1 MLSACLIALLFLIQD
16 PPKPLPESGTFIAEL
31 RKTLHTDAMLLS
43 QYTYTEKRT
52 LTFLDS
58 DKRPKKTEVNVFEV
72 FPRSPERVGYQ
83 RQIVK
88 DGKPL
93 TGAELEKSDRELQK
107 KIDAAQRKL
116 NDRSPAEREKLRA
129 ERLRTEQEVLDD
141 VFGGYEAKL
150 IGREML
156 AGRSVIIVRLTPRV
170 GYKPKTKQGKTMQH
184 VAGNAWVSED
194 DHQIARVEMEVID
207 PISIG
212 LGILAKLQ
220 KGASIKAERQK
231 FNEEIWLPMKTEITL
246 NARLLFKGFN
256 IQQTVEYSD
265 HKKYS
270 VDTILKFPDQE
281 P

>member
-1 MLSACLIALLFLIQD
+1 MLSACLVAILFLVQD
-16 PPKPLPESGTFIAEL
+16 PPKPLPEAGPFLAEL
-31 RKTLHTDAMLLS
+31 RKTLHTDTMLLS

-58 DKRPKKTEVNVFEV
+58 DQKPKKTEVNVFEV
-72 FPRSPERVGYQ
+72 FPRSPDRIGYQ

-88 DGKPL
+88 NGKTL
-93 TGAELEKSDRELQK
+93 TGEELEKSDRALQK
-107 KIDAAQRKL
+107 KIDSARRRL
-116 NDRSPAEREKLRA
+116 NDSSPAEREKRRA
-129 ERLRTEQEVLDD
+129 ERLQKEEQVLDD
-141 VFGGYEAKL
+141 VFGGYDAKL

-156 AGRSVIIVRLTPRV
+156 LGRPVILVKFTPRP
-170 GYKPKTKQGKTMQH
+170 GYKPKTKEGKTMQH
-184 VAGNAWVSED
+184 VAGTAWVSED
-194 DHQIARVEMEVID
+194 DHQVARVEMEVID

-231 FNEEIWLPMKTEITL
+231 FNEEIWLPMKTDITL

-256 IQQTVEYSD
+256 IRQTVEYSD

>member
-1 MLSACLIALLFLIQD
+1 MLSACLVALFFLVQD
-16 PPKPLPESGTFIAEL
+16 PPKPLPELGPFFAEL
-31 RKTLHTDAMLLS
+31 RKTLHTDTMLLS

-52 LTFLDS
+52 MTFLDS
-58 DKRPKKTEVNVFEV
+58 DKKPKKTEVNVFEV
-72 FPRSPERVGYQ
+72 FPRSPERIGYQ

-88 DGKPL
+88 NGKPL
-93 TGAELEKSDRELQK
+93 SAEEQEKSDRELQK
-107 KIDAAQRKL
+107 KIDSAQRKL
-116 NDRSPAEREKLRA
+116 NDLGPSEREKRRA
-129 ERLRTEQEVLDD
+129 ERLQKEEQVLDD

-156 AGRSVIIVRLTPRV
+156 AGRQVILLKFTPRL
-170 GYKPKTKQGKTMQH
+170 GYKPKTKEGKTMQH
-184 VAGNAWVSED
+184 IAGTAWVSED
-194 DHQIARVEMEVID
+194 DHQVARVEMEVIE

-231 FNEEIWLPMKTEITL
+231 FNEEIWLPMKTEIAL

-256 IQQTVEYSD
+256 IQQTIEYSD

-270 VDTILKFPDQE
+270 VDTILKFPE
-281 P
+281 

>member
-1 MLSACLIALLFLIQD
+1 MLTACLIALLFLVQD
-16 PPKPLPESGTFIAEL
+16 PPKPLPEPGPFLAQL

-58 DKRPKKTEVNVFEV
+58 DKKPKKTEVNVFEV

-107 KIDAAQRKL
+107 KTEAAQRKL
-116 NDRSPAEREKLRA
+116 TDRSPAEREKRRA
-129 ERLRTEQEVLDD
+129 ERLRKEEEVLDD

-150 IGREML
+150 TGREML
-156 AGRSVIIVRLTPRV
+156 AGRSVILVRFTPRPD
-170 GYKPKTKQGKTMQH
+170 YKPKTREGKTMQH
-184 VAGNAWVSED
+184 VAGAAWVSED
-194 DHQIARVEMEVID
+194 DHQVARVEMEVID